1 MDLDLF
7 SGTTYWGP
15 SKGRW
20 RAWWVR
26 ARLIGRGGV
35 ALKHPIVEEWKF
47 LYV

>member
-1 MDLDLF
+1 MDLDLL

-20 RAWWVR
+20 RAQWVR
-26 ARLIGRGGV
+26 ARLMGGV
-35 ALKHPIVEEWKF
+35 LKHPIVEEWKF